1 MERVNYFKMIYY
13 CFLTTHQ
20 VIGFLRN
27 FIKRLTSKSS
37 SDWNSKIMQHPRQS
51 DGHNCG
57 PLILKFA
64 ETYLQHKDIST
75 VETTQKANTAFRR
88 HIAILLMKESESVE
102 DYCIYCNL
110 IDCEKDSEDCT
121 MVQCDSCKRWAH
133 IPCITEGINQENL
146 TYEKKE
152 YNCKTCA

>member
-1 MERVNYFKMIYY
+1 MIYY
-13 CFLTTHQ
+13 CFLTIHQ

-37 SDWNSKIMQHPRQS
+37 SDWNSKIVQHPRQS

-64 ETYLQHKDIST
+64 EMYLQHKDISAI
-75 VETTQKANTAFRR
+75 ETTQEANTAFGR
-88 HIAILLMKESESVE
+88 HIAVLLMKESESVE

-110 IDCEKDSEDCT
+110 INCEKESEDCT

-133 IPCITEGINQENL
+133 IPCTTEGINQENL
-146 TYEKKE
+146 MDEKKE
-152 YNCKTCA
+152 YNCKKCA